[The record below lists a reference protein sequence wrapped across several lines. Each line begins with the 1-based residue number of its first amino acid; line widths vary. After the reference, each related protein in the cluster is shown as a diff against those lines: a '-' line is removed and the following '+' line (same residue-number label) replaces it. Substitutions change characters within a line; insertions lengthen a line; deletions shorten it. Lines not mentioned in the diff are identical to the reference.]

1 MLEIPGIFKD
11 RKALEALDYYYYISQ
26 FQTILAIFMDQ

>member
-11 RKALEALDYYYYISQ
+11 KKALDYYYYISQ